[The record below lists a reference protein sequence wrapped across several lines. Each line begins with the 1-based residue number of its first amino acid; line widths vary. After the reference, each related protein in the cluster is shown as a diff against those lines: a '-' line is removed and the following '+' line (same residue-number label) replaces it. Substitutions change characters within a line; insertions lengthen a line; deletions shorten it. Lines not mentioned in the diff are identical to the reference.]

1 MASSRNCGC
10 QGGELVR
17 QMMRMKC
24 PACGTVVKAGWKGME
39 CPKCGETMREFGRRW
54 IRKSKEREVKRW
66 PKCR

>member
-1 MASSRNCGC
+1 
-10 QGGELVR
+10 
-17 QMMRMKC
+17 MMRMKC